1 MIAKTFS
8 ATLLG
13 IDAYPIEVEVDVS
26 MGLQSFTIV
35 GLPDGTIRESR
46 DRITAAI
53 QNLEISI
60 PVRKIVVNLAPAN
73 IKKIGSHFDLPIA
86 ICLLGALGLFPIE
99 KLTQFMIV
107 GELSL
112 DGKVRPLQGV
122 LPVAIT
128 AKEKNI
134 SKLIVPQGNEVE
146 ASIIQEVQTYPVSHL
161 REVLS
166 FFQEI
171 LTIHPVVTSEP
182 QELSQQTDVLDFV
195 DVKGQ
200 QMVKRAME
208 VVAAGNHNIL
218 LVGPPGSGKTMLSR
232 RLPSILPPATFDES
246 LEITKIQSIAGILPE
261 EISLQTVRPF
271 RDPHHTI
278 SSAGLVGGGSHPQP
292 GEISLA
298 HHGVLFLDELP
309 EFPRKILELLRQ
321 PLEDHK
327 VIISRASMSLEF
339 PAMFLLV
346 GAMNPCPCGY
356 LGSHQQECQCTSMQ
370 IQRYRSKISGPLLDR
385 FDLQVSVP
393 AVKHADLSK
402 EGQEESSSTIRERI
416 LKAREVQRERFSD
429 SQTQNNSQMTSTELK
444 KYAQKKLDK
453 EAEKIFQFGMVQMNL
468 SARAH
473 DRILKVART
482 IADLNGGDTIQAPHI
497 AEALQYRNLDRSLS

>member
-1 MIAKTFS
+1 
-8 ATLLG
+8 
-13 IDAYPIEVEVDVS
+13 
-26 MGLQSFTIV
+26 
-35 GLPDGTIRESR
+35 
-46 DRITAAI
+46 
-53 QNLEISI
+53 
-60 PVRKIVVNLAPAN
+60 
-73 IKKIGSHFDLPIA
+73 
-86 ICLLGALGLFPIE
+86 
-99 KLTQFMIV
+99 
-107 GELSL
+107 
-112 DGKVRPLQGV
+112 
-122 LPVAIT
+122 
-128 AKEKNI
+128 
-134 SKLIVPQGNEVE
+134 
-146 ASIIQEVQTYPVSHL
+146 
-161 REVLS
+161 
-166 FFQEI
+166 

-356 LGSHQQECQCTSMQ
+356 LGSYQQECQCTSMQ

-497 AEALQYRNLDRSLS
+497 AEAL